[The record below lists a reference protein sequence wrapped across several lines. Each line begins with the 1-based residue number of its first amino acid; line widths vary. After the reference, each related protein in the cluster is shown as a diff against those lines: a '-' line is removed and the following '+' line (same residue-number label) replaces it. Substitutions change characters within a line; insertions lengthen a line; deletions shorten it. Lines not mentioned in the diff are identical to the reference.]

1 MKVYVVSWS
10 GGPSM
15 LTSLDGVYCVCDTLE
30 KAQRAISNY
39 ITEWDDALL
48 DFDIDIT
55 KRLYFTT
62 KGTWKLECLI
72 MNDTGL

>member
-1 MKVYVVSWS
+1 MKVYVVSWT

-30 KAQRAISNY
+30 KAQNAISDY
-39 ITEWDDALL
+39 ITEWNDALL
-48 DFDIDIT
+48 DFDIAIAE
-55 KRLYFTT
+55 RLYFTV
-62 KGTWKLECLI
+62 KGTWKIERLT